1 MSEIQRE
8 ATPAFALG
16 FSLER
21 LGIEMPTEAL
31 IQHVDHH
38 EITHYMN
45 GRSIADI
52 MPESKLILEA
62 KE

>member
-1 MSEIQRE
+1 MTDIQRE
-8 ATPAFALG
+8 ADPAFALG

-31 IQHVDHH
+31 IQHIDHH
-38 EITHYMN
+38 DIAHYMN
-45 GRSIADI
+45 GRSIANI
-52 MPESKLILEA
+52 IPEAKLIIEI